1 MVTERTVSDMELL
14 ELVYEWYRWLFT
26 DNKFLKKL
34 LRTKRR

>member
-1 MVTERTVSDMELL
+1 MELL

-34 LRTKRR
+34 FRRKGRRTPNAG